1 MNYFQRIKAKLDKDG
16 LEHVISY
23 FLKKIGYKTK
33 YSSLAEKKKV
43 LLSKKVYKITK
54 GKTVFGLYTGT
65 RFKYYTNCAN
75 KLTGQFEEQV
85 QEAIFKIKKNYH
97 LNFLINFGAGEG
109 FHTIGPIRN
118 RWFSRAI
125 AFENDI
131 KEKKILLENIK
142 INKCNNKIKVLND
155 ANFEDVNKNLS
166 KKDLKKTLF
175 LVDIEGEEF
184 RLFIQKNIN
193 HFRNSFLLIECHDFY
208 IKDKKIV
215 KNFYNLLNKYFKTEI
230 IYSSSRNPFLVKE
243 LNNFTEQD
251 KWLSII
257 ESRQQPIH
265 WIICVPKK

>member
-1 MNYFQRIKAKLDKDG
+1 MN
-16 LEHVISY
+16 
-23 FLKKIGYKTK
+23 
-33 YSSLAEKKKV
+33 
-43 LLSKKVYKITK
+43 
-54 GKTVFGLYTGT
+54 
-65 RFKYYTNCAN
+65 
-75 KLTGQFEEQV
+75 
-85 QEAIFKIKKNYH
+85 KKNYH

-257 ESRQQPIH
+257 ESRQQPMH